1 MPTQMLSGGAAIGN
15 PPGGD
20 QVNNS
25 NVLPERTSEVQDGVI
40 DDVSFFADWVN
51 QVRPFSLLSY
61 LLISQQD
68 LHMKLMNT

>member
-15 PPGGD
+15 LLGGD

-51 QVRPFSLLSY
+51 QVRHFSFLSY

>member
-15 PPGGD
+15 LLGGD

-51 QVRPFSLLSY
+51 QSDFLSNDDATFY
-61 LLISQQD
+61 GN
-68 LHMKLMNT
+68 M

>member
-15 PPGGD
+15 LPGGD

-51 QVRPFSLLSY
+51 QVRPFSFLSY

-68 LHMKLMNT
+68 LHVKLMNT